1 MPIKDIL
8 KPLINSCEHYP
19 ELNMACTAFIAEPNS
34 RNFAEIEAC
43 CDKILSTMKELSPEY
58 IKFETIVLDAIKSL
72 YQSNLCREQMVNH
85 VAPKGR
91 DAGLRAPQEVV
102 ITSRYLRKIV
112 AQEIMKDLA
121 MLKINLKTIQ
131 GCPQN
136 RLQGYDADNV
146 IVLADLAINKFLY
159 ADYEEKSKN
168 SFTYCKQVLEE
179 ICKKFSSP
187 EKDTVM
193 GTNFELLMYGD
204 IRYLFAAFM
213 TALESIAKW
222 VNPCVKDASYKTAS
236 LYQPRFFTLEFASH
250 QALREFR
257 GATAVVEEQYALIP
271 MTV

>member
-8 KPLINSCEHYP
+8 KPLMHYP
-19 ELNMACTAFIAEPNS
+19 ELNMACRDFIAKPNS
-34 RNFAEIEAC
+34 SNFAEIEDC
-43 CDKILSTMKELSPEY
+43 CDKILLTMKELSPEY
-58 IKFETIVLDAIKSL
+58 IKFEKIALDTIKAL

-85 VAPKGR
+85 VTPKGR
-91 DAGLRAPQEVV
+91 DAGLRASKEVV

-112 AQEIMKDLA
+112 AQEMSNELA
-121 MLKINLKTIQ
+121 ILKINLMTIQ

-136 RLQGYDADNV
+136 QMKGYDADNV

-193 GTNFELLMYGD
+193 GTDCELLMYGD

-213 TALESIAKW
+213 TALESITKW

-236 LYQPRFFTLEFASH
+236 PYQPQFFTLEFSSH
-250 QALREFR
+250 QALRKFR